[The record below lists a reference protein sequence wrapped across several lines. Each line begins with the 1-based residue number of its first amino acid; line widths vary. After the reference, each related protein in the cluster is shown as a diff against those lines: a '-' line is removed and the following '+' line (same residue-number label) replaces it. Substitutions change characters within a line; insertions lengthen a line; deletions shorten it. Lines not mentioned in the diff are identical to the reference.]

1 MEPSPNGKSCNL
13 SGLMQR
19 CFHIGFNMAEEE
31 KAKRGLWKYDNVF
44 CIESDSEDEEVMYE
58 QPKKQ
63 AKETTLLLQGRKQ
76 RGEEEE
82 DKEEIDAADI
92 LNQIDA
98 VLNEKKNI
106 GLANR

>member
-1 MEPSPNGKSCNL
+1 
-13 SGLMQR
+13 
-19 CFHIGFNMAEEE
+19 MAEEE

-44 CIESDSEDEEVMYE
+44 CIESDSEDEEVMFE
-58 QPKKQ
+58 QPKQQ

-76 RGEEEE
+76 KEEEE
-82 DKEEIDAADI
+82 EEKEEIDAVEI

-98 VLNEKKNI
+98 ALNEKKNI

>member
-1 MEPSPNGKSCNL
+1 METPNGKRCNL

-31 KAKRGLWKYDNVF
+31 KPKRGLWKYDNVF
-44 CIESDSEDEEVMYE
+44 CLESDSEDEEVMYE
-58 QPKKQ
+58 QPKQ
-63 AKETTLLLQGRKQ
+63 RARETALLLQGRKQ
-76 RGEEEE
+76 KEE
-82 DKEEIDAADI
+82 DKEEMDTVEI

-98 VLNEKKNI
+98 ALNEKKNI